1 MKLPGEFYICLNLP
15 ITSMKKIILLL
26 LSFYFISNGVAQN
39 AVQPLV
45 IQGKLTNSAEKIL
58 KIFFEDANGKFLP
71 DTIKL
76 NDSGEFYLKTYK
88 IARPQRTSIQQNN
101 TQINRIY
108 VAPGYNLRIT
118 GDASDYIGLSKTKKI
133 SGIGGEVNQYR
144 VKLDSILVARNDKT
158 AWYELKIEELIPFL
172 KKSKALE
179 DSVLNVVFK
188 KPAKQD
194 KYFNTFKKMIE
205 LDNQSLN
212 FYMLLQHLDLV
223 KYNAAQMRE
232 IVAKNTPVAFSKG
245 ISHDEYLLSEDYK
258 SWVLPLYYIYEQRLD
273 LLRDS
278 ASVKKPAYTL
288 DKIKQLFTG
297 KVRDFYL
304 NRYVEKRIGGSN
316 SVEQLN
322 IAQKEMQV
330 FIDAISNAAL
340 KTNLAN
346 NFIEKKQQLMQVQIG
361 KPAPAFTLPS
371 DHGKVFNL
379 ADFKGKV
386 IYIDLWASWCGP
398 CRQEMPAYKKLSDK
412 FKTNQQV
419 AFISIA
425 VHDGEKEWRNALKE
439 EKPDWLQL
447 YDNEGTVAQAYVANA
462 IPKYILIDKEGKM
475 LSFDAPGPGSA
486 QAEQLIN
493 EAIAKP

>member
-1 MKLPGEFYICLNLP
+1 
-15 ITSMKKIILLL
+15 MKKIILFL
-26 LSFYFISNGVAQN
+26 LSFYFINNGVAQN
-39 AVQPLV
+39 TVQPLV

-58 KIFFEDANGKFLP
+58 KIFFEDANGKLII
-71 DTIKL
+71 DTIRL
-76 NDSGEFYLKTYK
+76 NDAGEFYLKTNK
-88 IARPQRTSIQQNN
+88 IAGSQRTSIQQNN

-118 GDASDYIGLSKTKKI
+118 GDASDYVSLSKTKKI
-133 SGIGGEVNQYR
+133 SGIGSEVNQYR
-144 VKLDSILVARNDKT
+144 VKLDSILVTRNDKT
-158 AWYELKIEELIPFL
+158 AWYELKTDELIPFL
-172 KKSKALE
+172 KKSKTLE
-179 DSVLNVVFK
+179 DSILNAVLK
-188 KPAKQD
+188 KTAKQD
-194 KYFNTFKKMIE
+194 RYFNTFKKMIE

-212 FYMLLQHLDLV
+212 YYMLLQHLEMN

-232 IVAKNTPVAFSKG
+232 IVAKNTPVAFFKG
-245 ISHDEYLLSEDYK
+245 ISNDDYLLSEDYK
-258 SWVLPLYYIYEQRLD
+258 AWVLPLHFAYEQRLD

-278 ASVKKPAYTL
+278 ISVKRPGYAL
-288 DKIKQLFTG
+288 EKIKQLFTG

-304 NRYVEKRIGGSN
+304 NRFVEKRFGSSN
-316 SVEQLN
+316 SVDQLN
-322 IAQKEMQV
+322 SAQKEMQV
-330 FIDAISNAAL
+330 FIDAIGNAAL

-371 DHGKVFNL
+371 DHGKFFNL

-412 FKTNQQV
+412 FKTNEQV

-425 VHDGEKEWRNALKE
+425 VHDGEKEWRNALRE

-447 YDNEGTVAQAYVANA
+447 YDNTGTVAQSYVANA

-475 LSFDAPGPGSA
+475 LSFDAPGPGSI

>member
-1 MKLPGEFYICLNLP
+1 
-15 ITSMKKIILLL
+15 MKKIILFL
-26 LSFYFISNGVAQN
+26 LSFYFISRGVAQN
-39 AVQPLV
+39 PVQPLI
-45 IQGKLTNSAEKIL
+45 IQGKLSNSAEKML
-58 KIFFEDANGKFLP
+58 KIFFEDANGKLLM
-71 DTIKL
+71 DTIRL

-88 IARPQRTSIQQNN
+88 IAKPQRTSIQQNN

-108 VAPGYNLRIT
+108 VAPGYDLHIT
-118 GDASDYIGLSKTKKI
+118 GDAIDYVNLSKTKKI
-133 SGIGGEVNQYR
+133 TGIGAETNQYR
-144 VKLDSILVARNDKT
+144 VKLDSTLVARNDKT
-158 AWYELKIEELIPFL
+158 AWYELKTDELIQFL

-179 DSVLNVVFK
+179 DSLLNVVFNT
-188 KPAKQD
+188 PAKQD
-194 KYFNTFKKMIE
+194 HYFNTFKKMID

-212 FYMLLQHLDLV
+212 FYMLLQHLDLN

-232 IVAKNTPVAFSKG
+232 LISKNTPSAFSKG
-245 ISHDEYLLSEDYK
+245 ISHDEYLVSEDYK
-258 SWVLPLYYIYEQRLD
+258 SWVLPLYYAYELRLD

-278 ASVKKPAYTL
+278 ASVKQPGYTL
-288 DKIKQLFTG
+288 GKIKQLFTG
-297 KVRDFYL
+297 KVRDYYL
-304 NRYVEKRIGGSN
+304 NRYVEKRIGSAK
-316 SVEQLN
+316 SLEQLN
-322 IAQKEMQV
+322 IAQKEMRV
-330 FIDAISNAAL
+330 FIDAINNPAL
-340 KTNLAN
+340 KN
-346 NFIEKKQQLMQVQIG
+346 NIAGNFTEKKLQLMQVQIG

-371 DHGKVFNL
+371 DRGKVFNL

-398 CRQEMPAYKKLSDK
+398 CRQEMPAYKKLSYK

-419 AFISIA
+419 AFVSIA

-447 YDNEGTVAQAYVANA
+447 YDKDGTVAQSYIAYA

-493 EAIAKP
+493 EAIAKQ

>member
-1 MKLPGEFYICLNLP
+1 
-15 ITSMKKIILLL
+15 MKKIILLL

-39 AVQPLV
+39 VVQPLV
-45 IQGKLTNSAEKIL
+45 IQGKLSNSAEKTL
-58 KIFFEDANGKFLP
+58 KISFEDANGKFVI
-71 DTIKL
+71 DTIRL
-76 NDSGEFYLKTYK
+76 NDAGEFYLKTYK
-88 IARPQRTSIQQNN
+88 IVRPQRTSIQQNN

-108 VAPGYNLRIT
+108 VAPGYNLLIT
-118 GDASDYIGLSKTKKI
+118 GDAADYVRLSKTKKI
-133 SGIGGEVNQYR
+133 GGIGGQVNQYR

-158 AWYELKIEELIPFL
+158 AWYDLKTDELIQFL
-172 KKSKALE
+172 KKSKTLE
-179 DSVLNVVFK
+179 DSVLNVVFR
-188 KPAKQD
+188 KPAMED
-194 KYFNTFKKMIE
+194 KYSNTFKKMID

-223 KYNAAQMRE
+223 KYNTAEMRE
-232 IVAKNTPVAFSKG
+232 LVAKNTPPAFLNG
-245 ISHDEYLLSEDYK
+245 VSHDEYLLSEDYK
-258 SWVLPLYYIYEQRLD
+258 SWFLPLYYTYEQRLD

-278 ASVKKPAYTL
+278 AAVKKPGYTL
-288 DKIKQLFTG
+288 EKIKLLFTG

-316 SVEQLN
+316 AIAQL
-322 IAQKEMQV
+322 IAGQKEMQT
-330 FIDAISNAAL
+330 FINAIGNPVL
-340 KTNLAN
+340 KKNLAN

-361 KPAPAFTLPS
+361 KPAPTFTLPS
-371 DHGKVFNL
+371 DHGKVFSL
-379 ADFKGKV
+379 SDFKGKV

-419 AFISIA
+419 AFVSIA

-447 YDNEGTVAQAYVANA
+447 YDNEGTVAQAYIANA

-475 LSFDAPGPGSA
+475 LSFDAPGPGSV

-493 EAIAKP
+493 DAIAKP

>member
-1 MKLPGEFYICLNLP
+1 
-15 ITSMKKIILLL
+15 MKKTILLL
-26 LSFYFISNGVAQN
+26 LSFYFVSKGVAQN
-39 AVQPLV
+39 AAQPLIV
-45 IQGKLTNSAEKIL
+45 QGKLTNSAEKML
-58 KIFFEDANGKFLP
+58 KIFFEDANGKLVI
-71 DTIKL
+71 DTIRL

-88 IARPQRTSIQQNN
+88 IVRPQRTSIQQNH

-108 VAPGYNLRIT
+108 VAPGYDLHIT
-118 GDASDYIGLSKTKKI
+118 GDASDYTNLVKTKKI
-133 SGIGGEVNQYR
+133 SGIGAESNQYR
-144 VKLDSILVARNDKT
+144 VKSDSILAARNDKT
-158 AWYELKIEELIPFL
+158 AWYELKTDELIQFL

-179 DSVLNVVFK
+179 DSVLNVVFN

-194 KYFNTFKKMIE
+194 KYFNTFKKMID

-212 FYMLLQHLDLV
+212 FYMMLQHLEMS

-232 IVAKNTPVAFSKG
+232 LVARSTPPAFSKG
-245 ISHDEYLLSEDYK
+245 ISHDEYLVSEDYK
-258 SWVLPLYYIYEQRLD
+258 TWVLPLYYAYEQRLD
-273 LLRDS
+273 QLRDS
-278 ASVKKPAYTL
+278 AAVKQPGYAL
-288 DKIKQLFTG
+288 EKIKQLFNG
-297 KVRDFYL
+297 KVRDYYL
-304 NRYVEKRIGGSN
+304 NRHVEKRIGAAN
-316 SVEQLN
+316 SLEQLN

-330 FIDAISNAAL
+330 FIGAISNAAL
-340 KTNLAN
+340 RKNLAN
-346 NFIEKKQQLMQVQIG
+346 GFIEKKQQLMQVQIG
-361 KPAPAFTLPS
+361 KPAPAFTLTD

-447 YDNEGTVAQAYVANA
+447 YDKDGSVAQSYIAYA

-475 LSFDAPGPGSA
+475 LSFDAPGPGNT

>member
-1 MKLPGEFYICLNLP
+1 
-15 ITSMKKIILLL
+15 MKKITLFLFC
-26 LSFYFISNGVAQN
+26 FYFISKGVAQN

-45 IQGKLTNSAEKIL
+45 IQGKLTNSAEKML
-58 KIFFEDANGKFLP
+58 KIFFEDDNGKFLL

-76 NDSGEFYLKTYK
+76 NESGEFYLKTYK

-108 VAPGYNLRIT
+108 VAPGYDLRIT
-118 GDASDYIGLSKTKKI
+118 GDAADYISLSKTKRI
-133 SGIGGEVNQYR
+133 NGIGGESNQYR
-144 VKLDSILVARNDKT
+144 VKLDSILVTRNDRT
-158 AWYELKIEELIPFL
+158 AWYELKTDELIQFL

-179 DSVLNVVFK
+179 DSVLNIVFK

-212 FYMLLQHLDLV
+212 FYMLLQHLEMG
-223 KYNAAQMRE
+223 KYSAAQMRE
-232 IVAKNTPVAFSKG
+232 LVAKNTPVAFSKG

-258 SWVLPLYYIYEQRLD
+258 SWVLPLYYTYEQRLD

-278 ASVKKPAYTL
+278 ASVKQPGYTL
-288 DKIKQLFTG
+288 GKIKQLFTG
-297 KVRDFYL
+297 KVRDYYL
-304 NRYVEKRIGGSN
+304 NRYVEKKIGGSN
-316 SVEQLN
+316 SIEQLN
-322 IAQKEMQV
+322 IAQKEIQV
-330 FIDAISNAAL
+330 FVEAINNPAL
-340 KTNLAN
+340 KKNLSSS
-346 NFIEKKQQLMQVQIG
+346 FTEKKQQLMQVQIG

-412 FKTNQQV
+412 FKTNPQI
-419 AFISIA
+419 AFVSIA
-425 VHDGEKEWRNALKE
+425 VHDGEKEWRTALRE

-447 YDNEGTVAQAYVANA
+447 YDKDGTVAQSYIANA

-475 LSFDAPGPGSA
+475 LSFDAPSPGNA

-493 EAIAKP
+493 DAIAKP

>member
-1 MKLPGEFYICLNLP
+1 
-15 ITSMKKIILLL
+15 MKKMILFL
-26 LSFYFISNGVAQN
+26 LSFYFIGRGVAQN
-39 AVQPLV
+39 PVQPLV
-45 IQGKLTNSAEKIL
+45 IQGKLSNSAEKML
-58 KIFFEDANGKFLP
+58 KIFFEDASGKLLM
-71 DTIKL
+71 DTIRL

-88 IARPQRTSIQQNN
+88 IVKPQRTSIQQNN

-108 VAPGYNLRIT
+108 VAPGYDLHIT
-118 GDASDYIGLSKTKKI
+118 GDAINYVNLSKTKKI
-133 SGIGGEVNQYR
+133 TGIGAETNQYR

-158 AWYELKIEELIPFL
+158 AWYELKTDELIQFL
-172 KKSKALE
+172 KKSKTLE
-179 DSVLNVVFK
+179 DSLLNVVFN

-194 KYFNTFKKMIE
+194 QYFNTFKEMID

-212 FYMLLQHLDLV
+212 FYMLLQHLDLS
-223 KYNAAQMRE
+223 KYNAARMRE
-232 IVAKNTPVAFSKG
+232 LVSKNTPSAFSKG
-245 ISHDEYLLSEDYK
+245 IPHDEYLVSEDYK
-258 SWVLPLYYIYEQRLD
+258 SWVLPLYYAYEQRLD

-278 ASVKKPAYTL
+278 ASVKQPGYTL
-288 DKIKQLFTG
+288 GKIKQLFTG
-297 KVRDFYL
+297 KVRDYYL
-304 NRYVEKRIGGSN
+304 NRHVEKRIGSAN
-316 SVEQLN
+316 SLEKLN
-322 IAQKEMQV
+322 IAQKEMRV
-330 FIDAISNAAL
+330 FIDAISNPAL
-340 KTNLAN
+340 KN
-346 NFIEKKQQLMQVQIG
+346 NIAGNFTEKKLHLMHVQIG

-371 DHGKVFNL
+371 DRGKVFNL

-412 FKTNQQV
+412 FKANPQV
-419 AFISIA
+419 AFVSIA

-447 YDNEGTVAQAYVANA
+447 YDKDGTVAQSYIAYA

-475 LSFDAPGPGSA
+475 LSFDAPGPGSV

>member
-1 MKLPGEFYICLNLP
+1 MNLRLYICLNLP
-15 ITSMKKIILLL
+15 ITSMKKTILLL
-26 LSFYFISNGVAQN
+26 LSFYSISRGVAQN
-39 AVQPLV
+39 AVQPLI
-45 IQGKLTNSAEKIL
+45 IQGKLTNSAEKML
-58 KIFFEDANGKFLP
+58 KIFFEDANGKFIL
-71 DTIKL
+71 DTIRL

-108 VAPGYNLRIT
+108 VAPGYDLHIT
-118 GDASDYIGLSKTKKI
+118 GDASDYISLAKTKKI
-133 SGIGGEVNQYR
+133 SGIGAESNQYR
-144 VKLDSILVARNDKT
+144 VKSDSILVARNDKT
-158 AWYELKIEELIPFL
+158 AWYELKTDELIPFL

-179 DSVLNVVFK
+179 DSLLNVVFS

-212 FYMLLQHLDLV
+212 FYMLLQHLEMS
-223 KYNAAQMRE
+223 KYNAAQMKE
-232 IVAKNTPVAFSKG
+232 LVAKSTSSAFSKG
-245 ISHDEYLLSEDYK
+245 ISHDEYLVSEDYK
-258 SWVLPLYYIYEQRLD
+258 SWVLPLYYAYEQHLD

-278 ASVKKPAYTL
+278 ASIKQPGYAL
-288 DKIKQLFTG
+288 EKIKQLFTG
-297 KVRDFYL
+297 KVRDYYL
-304 NRYVEKRIGGSN
+304 NRYVEKRIGGAN
-316 SVEQLN
+316 SLEQLN
-322 IAQKEMQV
+322 IAQKEMQA
-330 FIDAISNAAL
+330 FIGAISNAAL
-340 KTNLAN
+340 KKNLTDG
-346 NFIEKKQQLMQVQIG
+346 FMEKKQQLMQVQIG
-361 KPAPAFTLPS
+361 KPAPAFTLTN
-371 DHGKVFNL
+371 DHGKVFSL

-398 CRQEMPAYKKLSDK
+398 CRQEMPSFKKLSDK

-447 YDNEGTVAQAYVANA
+447 YDKDGTVAQSYIAYA

-475 LSFDAPGPGSA
+475 LSFDAPGPGNA

-493 EAIAKP
+493 DAIAKP

>member
-1 MKLPGEFYICLNLP
+1 
-15 ITSMKKIILLL
+15 MKKIILFL
-26 LSFYFISNGVAQN
+26 LSFYCINRGVAQN
-39 AVQPLV
+39 TARPLV
-45 IQGKLTNSAEKIL
+45 IQGKLTNSAEKML
-58 KIFFEDANGKFLP
+58 KIFFEDVNGKFVI
-71 DTIKL
+71 DTIRL
-76 NDSGEFYLKTYK
+76 NDAGEFYLKTYK
-88 IARPQRTSIQQNN
+88 IAKPQRTSIQQNN

-108 VAPGYNLRIT
+108 VAPGYDLRIT
-118 GDASDYIGLSKTKKI
+118 GDASDYTSLSKSKKI
-133 SGIGGEVNQYR
+133 KGVGAESNQYR
-144 VKLDSILVARNDKT
+144 VKMDSILVARNDKS
-158 AWYELKIEELIPFL
+158 AWYEMKTDELIQFL
-172 KKSKALE
+172 KKSKTLE

-188 KPAKQD
+188 KPAMGD
-194 KYFNTFKKMIE
+194 KYLNTFKKMIE
-205 LDNQSLN
+205 LDNQSMS

-223 KYNAAQMRE
+223 KYNAAQTRE
-232 IVAKNTPVAFSKG
+232 LVTKNTPPAFLNG
-245 ISHDEYLLSEDYK
+245 VSHDEYLVSEDYK
-258 SWVLPLYYIYEQRLD
+258 SWVLPLYYAYEQRLD

-278 ASVKKPAYTL
+278 ASVKKPGYTL
-288 DKIKQLFTG
+288 EKIKQLFTG

-304 NRYVEKRIGGSN
+304 NRFVEKRIGGSN
-316 SVEQLN
+316 SIEQL
-322 IAQKEMQV
+322 IATQKEMQT
-330 FIDAISNAAL
+330 FINAISSSTL

-371 DHGKVFNL
+371 DQGKVFNL

-419 AFISIA
+419 VFVSIA
-425 VHDGEKEWRNALKE
+425 VHNGEKEWRNALKE

-447 YDNEGTVAQAYVANA
+447 YDSEGTVAQAYVANA

-475 LSFDAPGPGSA
+475 LSFDAPGPGSV

-493 EAIAKP
+493 DAIAKP

>member
-1 MKLPGEFYICLNLP
+1 
-15 ITSMKKIILLL
+15 MKKIILFL
-26 LSFYFISNGVAQN
+26 LSFYFISGGVAQN
-39 AVQPLV
+39 PVQPLV
-45 IQGKLTNSAEKIL
+45 IQGKLSNSAEKML
-58 KIFFEDANGKFLP
+58 KIFFEDANDKLLM
-71 DTIKL
+71 DTIRL

-88 IARPQRTSIQQNN
+88 IAKPQRTSIQQNN

-108 VAPGYNLRIT
+108 VAPGYDLHIT
-118 GDASDYIGLSKTKKI
+118 GDAIDYVNLSKTKKI
-133 SGIGGEVNQYR
+133 TGIGAETNQYR

-158 AWYELKIEELIPFL
+158 AWYELKTDELILFL

-179 DSVLNVVFK
+179 DSLLNVVFN

-194 KYFNTFKKMIE
+194 HYFNTFKKMID

-212 FYMLLQHLDLV
+212 FYMLLQHLDLS

-232 IVAKNTPVAFSKG
+232 MVSKNTPSAFSKG
-245 ISHDEYLLSEDYK
+245 ISHDEYLVSEDYK
-258 SWVLPLYYIYEQRLD
+258 SWVLPLYYAYEQRLD

-278 ASVKKPAYTL
+278 ASVKQPGYTL
-288 DKIKQLFTG
+288 GKIKQLFAG
-297 KVRDFYL
+297 KVRDYYL
-304 NRYVEKRIGGSN
+304 NRYVEKRIGSAN
-316 SVEQLN
+316 SLEKLN
-322 IAQKEMQV
+322 IAQKEMRV
-330 FIDAISNAAL
+330 FIDAMSNPAL
-340 KTNLAN
+340 KNNLAA
-346 NFIEKKQQLMQVQIG
+346 NFTEKKLQLMQVQIG

-371 DHGKVFNL
+371 DRGKVFNL

-412 FKTNQQV
+412 FKTNPQV
-419 AFISIA
+419 AFVSIA

-447 YDNEGTVAQAYVANA
+447 YDKDGTVAQSYIAYA

-475 LSFDAPGPGSA
+475 LSFDAPGPGSVK
-486 QAEQLIN
+486 AEQMIN